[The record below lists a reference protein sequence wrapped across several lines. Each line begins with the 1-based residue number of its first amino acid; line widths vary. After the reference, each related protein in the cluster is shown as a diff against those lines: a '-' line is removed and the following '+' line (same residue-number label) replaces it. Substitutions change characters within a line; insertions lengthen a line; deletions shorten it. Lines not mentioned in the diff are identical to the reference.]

1 MDTKLTTQ
9 EKLKDLRTERK
20 LTLEQLAAETGL
32 SSSALGSYELDEYK
46 DISLNAITT
55 LAEYY
60 AVSTDYLLG
69 LTENRDDPNADLKA
83 MHLSDDMIAMLKEG
97 KINTRLL
104 SELATHEDFPKLLA
118 DIEIYVDRIAT
129 MQIDNLNTVVDIARQ
144 EILNKYQHAE
154 EDIYLKT
161 LAAAHV
167 EEDEY
172 FSHRIH
178 NDIDGIIHDIRDVH
192 TGDASTAPKTSVA
205 EEIKKELDAAAE
217 FSGSDQE
224 RQAKIFCMQLG
235 IKYDNL
241 STEEFATLVNILKKS
256 KLLKSPLS
264 KRGKT
269 GTKKR
274 KR

>member
-1 MDTKLTTQ
+1 MEAKLTIQ
-9 EKLKDLRTERK
+9 EKLKDLRLERK

-32 SSSALGSYELDEYK
+32 SHSALGSYEADDYK
-46 DISLNAITT
+46 DISYKAIIT
-55 LAEYY
+55 LAKYY
-60 AVSTDYLLG
+60 DVSADYLLG
-69 LTENRDDPNADLKA
+69 LTENRNHPNTDLRDL
-83 MHLSDDMIAMLKEG
+83 HLSDDMVSMLKEG

-104 SELATHEDFPKLLA
+104 CELATHEDFPNLLA
-118 DIEIYVDRIAT
+118 DIEIYVDRIAS
-129 MQIDNLNTVVDIARQ
+129 MQIDNLNASVDIARQ
-144 EILNKYQHAE
+144 QILNKYQPIE

-178 NDIDGIIHDIRDVH
+178 NDIDGIIRDIRNNH
-192 TGDASTAPKTSVA
+192 TEDASTASETTA
-205 EEIKKELDAAAE
+205 ADEIKKELDAAAE

-224 RQAKIFCMQLG
+224 RQARIFLMQLG

-241 STEEFATLVNILKKS
+241 SADEFITLVNILKKS
-256 KLLKSPLS
+256 KMLKSPLS

-269 GTKKR
+269 GKKKR